1 MMNIELKKL
10 LAELALAGT
19 GHHCHREAASIADW
33 LDHETSMAECVT
45 LIRLSSLMNQGD
57 YQGALLLGRT
67 QSSPD
72 IEPWLALCEWR
83 LDMHD
88 ELAVRLTRLEDS
100 GQPALQQFAAGLRE
114 QMAS

>member
-1 MMNIELKKL
+1 MMNAQLKRQ

-19 GHHCHREAASIADW
+19 GHHCHQEAATIADW
-33 LDHETSMAECVT
+33 LAGETGMAECVT

-57 YQGALLLGRT
+57 YQGALLMGAA
-67 QSSPD
+67 QGSPD

-83 LDMHD
+83 LGQSDA
-88 ELAVRLTRLEDS
+88 LAARLARLEAS
-100 GQPALQQFAAGLRE
+100 TQPALQQFAAGLRE